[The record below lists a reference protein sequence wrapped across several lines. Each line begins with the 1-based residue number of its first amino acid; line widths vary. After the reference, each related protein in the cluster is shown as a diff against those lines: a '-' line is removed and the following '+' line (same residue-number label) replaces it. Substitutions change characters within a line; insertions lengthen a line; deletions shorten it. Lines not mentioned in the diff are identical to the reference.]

1 MSQIQI
7 RPATPDDV
15 PLILTF
21 LRELA
26 TYEKLAHEV
35 VATETDMHAA
45 LFGERPVIET
55 VIASLDGEPVGYALF
70 FPTFST
76 FLGKPGLYLEDLYVR
91 PAARGFGV
99 GRKLL
104 EHLAR
109 ITVERGWGR
118 LEWSVL
124 DWNEPSIAFYKKM
137 GARPMDEWTVF
148 RLTGRRRFNG
158 WRRKYALVDPPAA
171 NDHISV
177 IEHDSLS
184 RRNCHDRDFEFHRRA
199 VVVERRHSAGGG
211 LMAVANLRGYA

>member
-1 MSQIQI
+1 MASHIQI
-7 RPATPDDV
+7 KPAEPADV
-15 PLILTF
+15 PLLLTF

-26 TYEKLAHEV
+26 AYEKLAHEV
-35 VATETDMHAA
+35 VATEADMHAA

-55 VIASLDGEPVGYALF
+55 VIASVDGQPVGYALY

-76 FLGKPGLYLEDLYVR
+76 FLAKPGLYLEDLYVR
-91 PAARGFGV
+91 PAARGLGV

-137 GARPMDEWTVF
+137 GARPMDEWTIF
-148 RLTGRRRFNG
+148 RLTGEKLISLALG
-158 WRRKYALVDPPAA
+158 DRKTGRLED
-171 NDHISV
+171 
-177 IEHDSLS
+177 
-184 RRNCHDRDFEFHRRA
+184 
-199 VVVERRHSAGGG
+199 
-211 LMAVANLRGYA
+211 

>member
-1 MSQIQI
+1 M
-7 RPATPDDV
+7 
-15 PLILTF
+15 PLILA
-21 LRELA
+21 LLHELA

-35 VATETDMHAA
+35 VATESDMHAA
-45 LFGERPVIET
+45 LFGDRPVVET

-91 PAARGFGV
+91 PAARGLGV

-109 ITVERGWGR
+109 LTVERGWGR

-148 RLTGRRRFNG
+148 RLAGKDSPRWHWQIGRLEDWKIRTLRHLESAQSSNPPIFQC
-158 WRRKYALVDPPAA
+158 RHLVYPAA
-171 NDHISV
+171 ADDHV
-177 IEHDSLS
+177 IFIKHNGLS
-184 RRNCHDRDFEFHRRA
+184 WRNGYDRRIEFH
-199 VVVERRHSAGGG
+199 
-211 LMAVANLRGYA
+211 

>member
-1 MSQIQI
+1 MIDI
-7 RPATPDDV
+7 RRATPNDIS
-15 PLILTF
+15 LILTF
-21 LRELA
+21 IHELA

-35 VATETDMHAA
+35 VATERDMHTA

-55 VIASLDGEPVGYALF
+55 VIASLNGEPVGYALF

-109 ITVERGWGR
+109 LTVERGWGR

-137 GARPMDEWTVF
+137 GATPMDEWTIF
-148 RLTGRRRFNG
+148 RLTGE
-158 WRRKYALVDPPAA
+158 ALRTLAFA
-171 NDHISV
+171 
-177 IEHDSLS
+177 DSQI
-184 RRNCHDRDFEFHRRA
+184 
-199 VVVERRHSAGGG
+199 G
-211 LMAVANLRGYA
+211 

>member
-7 RPATPDDV
+7 RPATPQDV
-15 PLILTF
+15 PLILAF
-21 LRELA
+21 LNELA

-35 VATETDMHAA
+35 VATDADLHAA

-55 VIASLDGEPVGYALF
+55 VIASLDDQPVGYALF

-104 EHLAR
+104 EHLASLV
-109 ITVERGWGR
+109 VERRWGR

-124 DWNEPSIAFYKKM
+124 DWNEPSIAFYEKM
-137 GARPMDEWTVF
+137 GAKAMDEWTVF
-148 RLTGRRRFNG
+148 RLTGTTLETLALQDSKNG
-158 WRRKYALVDPPAA
+158 R
-171 NDHISV
+171 SG
-177 IEHDSLS
+177 DS
-184 RRNCHDRDFEFHRRA
+184 E
-199 VVVERRHSAGGG
+199 
-211 LMAVANLRGYA
+211 MA

>member
-1 MSQIQI
+1 MSEIEI
-7 RPATPDDV
+7 RPATPQDV

-35 VATETDMHAA
+35 VATDADMHAA
-45 LFGERPVIET
+45 LFGERPVVET
-55 VIASLDGEPVGYALF
+55 VIGSLDGEPVGYALF

-99 GRKLL
+99 GRSLL

-109 ITVERGWGR
+109 LTVERGWGR

-124 DWNEPSIAFYKKM
+124 DWNEPSIAFYKKR
-137 GARPMDEWTVF
+137 GARPMDEWTIF
-148 RLTGRRRFNG
+148 RLTG
-158 WRRKYALVDPPAA
+158 
-171 NDHISV
+171 
-177 IEHDSLS
+177 ESL
-184 RRNCHDRDFEFHRRA
+184 HRLA
-199 VVVERRHSAGGG
+199 QK
-211 LMAVANLRGYA
+211 M

>member
-1 MSQIQI
+1 MPHIEI
-7 RPATPDDV
+7 RPAVPQDV
-15 PLILTF
+15 ALILSF
-21 LRELA
+21 LHELA

-35 VATETDMHAA
+35 VATERDMHAA
-45 LFGERPVIET
+45 LFGERPVVET
-55 VIASLDGEPVGYALF
+55 VIATLDGEPVGYALF

-76 FLGKPGLYLEDLYVR
+76 FLAKPGLYLEDLYVR

-124 DWNEPSIAFYKKM
+124 DWNAPSIAFYKKM

-148 RLTGRRRFNG
+148 RLTG
-158 WRRKYALVDPPAA
+158 
-171 NDHISV
+171 
-177 IEHDSLS
+177 DSLS
-184 RRNCHDRDFEFHRRA
+184 RLARQKT
-199 VVVERRHSAGGG
+199 S
-211 LMAVANLRGYA
+211 

>member
-1 MSQIQI
+1 MPEIQI
-7 RPATPDDV
+7 KPATPEDV
-15 PLILTF
+15 PLIIAF
-21 LRELA
+21 LNELA

-35 VATETDMHAA
+35 VATEADMHAA
-45 LFGERPVIET
+45 LFGPRPVVET
-55 VIASLDGEPVGYALF
+55 VIGSLDGKPVGYALY

-137 GARPMDEWTVF
+137 GAKPMDEWTVF
-148 RLTGRRRFNG
+148 RLAGDTLISLAG
-158 WRRKYALVDPPAA
+158 DP
-171 NDHISV
+171 
-177 IEHDSLS
+177 
-184 RRNCHDRDFEFHRRA
+184 
-199 VVVERRHSAGGG
+199 G
-211 LMAVANLRGYA
+211 

>member
-1 MSQIQI
+1 MPQIKI
-7 RPATPDDV
+7 TPATPHDV

-21 LRELA
+21 IRELA

-35 VATETDMHAA
+35 VASHEDMHVA
-45 LFGERPVIET
+45 LFGERPVIEA
-55 VIASLDGEPVGYALF
+55 VIASVDDEPVGYALF

-91 PAARGFGV
+91 PAARGAGA

-118 LEWSVL
+118 FEWSVL

-137 GARPMDEWTVF
+137 GATAMDEWTVF
-148 RLTGRRRFNG
+148 RITGEELKRLAR
-158 WRRKYALVDPPAA
+158 
-171 NDHISV
+171 S
-177 IEHDSLS
+177 S
-184 RRNCHDRDFEFHRRA
+184 
-199 VVVERRHSAGGG
+199 
-211 LMAVANLRGYA
+211 

>member
-1 MSQIQI
+1 MPEIQI

-15 PLILTF
+15 PLIITL

-26 TYEKLAHEV
+26 AYEELAHEV
-35 VATETDMHAA
+35 VATESDMHAA
-45 LFGERPVIET
+45 LFGVRPMVET
-55 VIASLDGEPVGYALF
+55 IIASLDGEPVGYALF

-76 FLGKPGLYLEDLYVR
+76 FLAKPGLYLEDLYVR
-91 PAARGFGV
+91 PGARGLGV

-109 ITVERGWGR
+109 LTVERGWGR

-148 RLTGRRRFNG
+148 RLTGEKLVSLALADRRIGRL
-158 WRRKYALVDPPAA
+158 KD
-171 NDHISV
+171 
-177 IEHDSLS
+177 
-184 RRNCHDRDFEFHRRA
+184 
-199 VVVERRHSAGGG
+199 
-211 LMAVANLRGYA
+211 